1 MVVLQLHAVCVSMP
15 TAPLYGEYLKIQCGG
30 GGVFSSQQHGY
41 VQVSHVYSVSHN
53 IIYNKAILPD
63 VSVLDAYML
72 DVASL
77 DVAARCFL
85 FRWIDPGSILGRSST
100 ETS

>member
-1 MVVLQLHAVCVSMP
+1 MSHLDVSVLVPSN
-15 TAPLYGEYLKIQCGG
+15 YI
-30 GGVFSSQQHGY
+30 
-41 VQVSHVYSVSHN
+41 N
-53 IIYNKAILPD
+53 IIYNKSILPD